1 MADAPAAPGA
11 VPSLSTRQR
20 WAAIAQGMQQDMTA
34 YAHLCELLHTQFHA
48 ALRHDAEAMQE
59 AAVQITAQVQW
70 LEGTRK
76 ERGQHVRALL
86 PAGAPL
92 SMEAAFALL
101 QAPLQQQLLGLWG
114 QLEAQVQ
121 VCKAMNQRNCQLIM
135 EQAEVMRA
143 VIVGNAQPEIYAPL

>member
-1 MADAPAAPGA
+1 MQRGEPTCPQDLFASYRALTKLSGKDTAHPADLWDSPWAMPTLTAPEGIEATP
-11 VPSLSTRQR
+11 PC
-20 WAAIAQGMQQDMTA
+20 AQ
-34 YAHLCELLHTQFHA
+34 
-48 ALRHDAEAMQE
+48 LRTLFD
-59 AAVQITAQVQW
+59 
-70 LEGTRK
+70 
-76 ERGQHVRALL
+76 QHVLALL